1 MKKRYVLIIIIIAIS
16 VSGVLIWRFRKL
28 SALKVIPL
36 DAASISRVLASA
48 MITDLKS
55 GKSSLYYLDDSERYD
70 EEVKEIL
77 KILDSSGYR
86 RDFRDLRPWGV
97 RSVSSDKNYDG
108 RVLRIFFS
116 DGSHAA
122 ELDFMSSSLLTVMA
136 DGKTTRVYHPLN
148 QNTFNE
154 LIEYVQTNGAEH

>member
-36 DAASISRVLASA
+36 DAASISCVLASA

-70 EEVKEIL
+70 E
-77 KILDSSGYR
+77 
-86 RDFRDLRPWGV
+86 
-97 RSVSSDKNYDG
+97 
-108 RVLRIFFS
+108 
-116 DGSHAA
+116 
-122 ELDFMSSSLLTVMA
+122 
-136 DGKTTRVYHPLN
+136 
-148 QNTFNE
+148 
-154 LIEYVQTNGAEH
+154 